1 MVDQKPQNI
10 WIFNFSLFVFHLHL
24 HLRVLSD
31 NLFWTFEGSAYVVA
45 DVLLAYKLV
54 EARPF

>member
-1 MVDQKPQNI
+1 MLSGDQKPQNI
-10 WIFNFSLFVFHLHL
+10 WIFHFSLFVFHF

-31 NLFWTFEGSAYVVA
+31 NLFWTFKGSAYVVA

>member
-1 MVDQKPQNI
+1 MVDQEPQNI
-10 WIFNFSLFVFHLHL
+10 WIFHF

-45 DVLLAYKLV
+45 DVLFAYKLV